1 MQSEEDNL
9 TSLPELNEENL
20 LASIRKRFQQDRI
33 YTDVGDILVA
43 VNPFRMLP
51 FYSESW
57 SAAYASPEAS
67 KLMPHVYRVA
77 ARAFTA
83 MVHSKRDQVCVISGE
98 SGAGK
103 TESAKRIMEQ
113 ASCSRC
119 VLCSLIIVIYQLIS
133 NVLFVRI
140 IPYHAVNGY
149 VPISWIWEAATRQ
162 NHSGKILVS
171 YILFVIHYY
180 ITMITEESYLLS
192 CA

>member
-1 MQSEEDNL
+1 MAEQREPWMRSEEDNL

-20 LASIRKRFQQDRI
+20 IASIKKRYLQDRI

-51 FYSESW
+51 VYSETW
-57 SAAYASPEAS
+57 SAAYARPETS

-103 TESAKRIMEQ
+103 TESAKRIMQQ
-113 ASCSRC
+113 ASDLYCLKTHAKP
-119 VLCSLIIVIYQLIS
+119 V
-133 NVLFVRI
+133 F
-140 IPYHAVNGY
+140 PY
-149 VPISWIWEAATRQ
+149 T
-162 NHSGKILVS
+162 
-171 YILFVIHYY
+171 YILSLPILYNIY
-180 ITMITEESYLLS
+180 IFFFSFIS
-192 CA
+192 